1 VVNKDVF
8 EAKSEATVISK
19 PAEPEDEGKFTHQLQ
34 SISNIFGTAE
44 VLES

>member
-1 VVNKDVF
+1 MFKDN
-8 EAKSEATVISK
+8 APK
-19 PAEPEDEGKFTHQLQ
+19 PAFQPPPKEIKETSNLSGSLK